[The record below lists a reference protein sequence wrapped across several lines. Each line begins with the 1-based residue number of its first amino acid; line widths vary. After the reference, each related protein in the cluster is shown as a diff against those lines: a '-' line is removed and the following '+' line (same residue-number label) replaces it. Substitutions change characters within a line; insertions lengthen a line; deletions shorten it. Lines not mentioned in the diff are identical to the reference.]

1 MFDVRWLGILG
12 CLTVAILALIIM
24 YRERRWAQRKYQQE
38 LKTIILQP
46 DFIAALREQLE
57 KDVQDHVKK
66 ALKPLNKEVQEVIA
80 DIKKQTETAISQG
93 LQANAQAL
101 EQSAKDQSTAL
112 KAVIETDAQQ
122 LKAKLQALSSS
133 ADSLQAESDRVL
145 QDYRSQVLDR
155 VRKLVDEQATDLLAE
170 YLQSSVEGLEL
181 GDQQEFIIAR
191 LEANK
196 AQLLQELGRES

>member
-24 YRERRWAQRKYQQE
+24 YRERRWAQKKYQQE

-66 ALKPLNKEVQEVIA
+66 ALTPLNKEVQEVIA
-80 DIKKQTETAISQG
+80 GIKKQTETAISQG

-112 KAVIETDAQQ
+112 KVVIENDTQQ

-133 ADSLQAESDRVL
+133 ADSLQAESDQVL

>member
-24 YRERRWAQRKYQQE
+24 YRERRWAQRKYQHE

-66 ALKPLNKEVQEVIA
+66 ALKPLNNEVREVIA

-93 LQANAQAL
+93 LRANAQAL

-112 KAVIETDAQQ
+112 KAVIENDAQQ

>member
-133 ADSLQAESDRVL
+133 ADSLQAESNQVL

-191 LEANK
+191 LEANR